1 MKILVFIPTLNEAG
15 TISELL
21 MLINK
26 LHPTLDILVVDDN
39 SNDGTLHALQQ
50 LKSRELP
57 IEIVVRPSKMG
68 IGSAHLF
75 AINYAFD
82 NNYSLIITMD
92 GDGAHEPKSIKNL
105 LSFAQN
111 NDLVIGSRYLQKNSL
126 IEWNVFRKSLTH
138 IIHLVT
144 WKCLGLNYDNSSAFR
159 CYNLT
164 RLTKQSFAKINSSGY
179 DFFFESIFV
188 LSKNQR
194 IKMTQIPIFLPARTY
209 GNSKLNIKLALIAL
223 KTLVRLFFTRVISRK
238 KYIV

>member
-1 MKILVFIPTLNEAG
+1 MKILIFIPTLNEAG

-39 SNDGTLHALQQ
+39 SNDGTLHELRQ

-57 IEIVVRPSKMG
+57 IKIVVRASKMG

-82 NNYSLIITMD
+82 NNYNLIITMD
-92 GDGAHEPKSIKNL
+92 GDGAHDPKSIKKL
-105 LSFAQN
+105 LSFSQN

-126 IEWNVFRKSLTH
+126 IEWNIFRKSLTH

-144 WKCLGLNYDNSSAFR
+144 WKFLGLNYDNSSAFR
-159 CYNLT
+159 CYNLI
-164 RLTKQSFAKINSSGY
+164 RLTKQSFAKIKSSGY
-179 DFFFESIFV
+179 DFFFESIFI
-188 LSKNQR
+188 LTKNQR
-194 IKMTQIPIFLPARTY
+194 IKIAQVPIYLPARTY
-209 GNSKLNIKLALIAL
+209 GNSKHNIKLALIAF
-223 KTLVRLFFTRVISRK
+223 KTLVRLFFARVISRK
-238 KYIV
+238 

>member
-1 MKILVFIPTLNEAG
+1 MKILIFIPTLNEAG

-39 SNDGTLHALQQ
+39 SNDGTLHELQQ

-57 IEIVVRPSKMG
+57 IKIVVRASKMG

-82 NNYSLIITMD
+82 NNYNLIITMD
-92 GDGAHEPKSIKNL
+92 GDGAHDPKSIKNL

-138 IIHLVT
+138 MIHLVT
-144 WKCLGLNYDNSSAFR
+144 WKFLGLNYDNSSAFR
-159 CYNLT
+159 CYNLI

-188 LSKNQR
+188 LTKNQR
-194 IKMTQIPIFLPARTY
+194 IKIAQIPIYLPARTY
-209 GNSKLNIKLALIAL
+209 GNSKLNIKLALIAF
-223 KTLVRLFFTRVISRK
+223 KTLVRLFFARVISRK
-238 KYIV
+238 

>member
-1 MKILVFIPTLNEAG
+1 MRILIFIPTLNEAG

-39 SNDGTLHALQQ
+39 SNDGTLHELQR
-50 LKSRELP
+50 LKLRELP
-57 IEIVVRPSKMG
+57 IKIVVRAAKMG

-82 NNYSLIITMD
+82 NNYNFIITMD
-92 GDGAHEPKSIKNL
+92 GDGAHNPKSIKNL
-105 LSFAQN
+105 LSFAQS
-111 NDLVIGSRYLQKNSL
+111 NDLVIGSRYLQKDSL
-126 IEWNVFRKSLTH
+126 IEWNVFRKLLTH

-144 WKCLGLNYDNSSAFR
+144 WRFLGLNYDNSSAFR
-159 CYNLT
+159 CYNLI

-188 LSKNQR
+188 LTKNQR
-194 IKMTQIPIFLPARTY
+194 IKIAQIPIYLPARTY
-209 GNSKLNIKLALIAL
+209 GNSKLNLKLALIAL
-223 KTLVRLFFTRVISRK
+223 KTLVRLFFARVISR
-238 KYIV
+238 